1 MRLTKK
7 ASELRVVIILL
18 LIIVLV
24 CMAGIVLYKN
34 LTEIA
39 TNVSSSL
46 NVNNK
51 NSQNIRQILIEIRE
65 AENSVKTYNLTHNKE
80 HLIAFYSSAVII
92 DDKIQ
97 EITQKTK
104 LKDRE
109 SIIIDS
115 VILLYERKFELLKN
129 QLYADD
135 ETKITDEL
143 NAISKKI
150 EEAYGKKPYSELTS
164 SISIK
169 DSSIKKEGF
178 LKRFFNKKNSE
189 LTTSNKTYN
198 IENELKKS
206 TNTKNELQEIVQK
219 VQNKQIEKLANKN
232 NLELKTEN
240 EGKFIVDKIRQFL
253 AELEKSEKNTTN
265 EKIALANKDV
275 NTIKTL
281 AVIIAI
287 VISLLLLIASF
298 LIVNYIEKKKEYEIA
313 LIRAK
318 QNAEDLAKTK
328 ETFLANMSHEI
339 RTPLNA
345 IYGFTE
351 QVLKSDLNQEQYDQL
366 NIVKKSAYHLI
377 NLISDILDYS
387 KIQAGKLQIESIEF
401 NLEKELND
409 IYLLFAQQCLNKQLE
424 LVFTVNPN
432 VPRFINSDLTKLKQI
447 MYNLIGNAIKFTEK
461 GTITVNIKNTKAHN
475 SQHLNIQIID
485 TGIGIPKEKIPKL
498 FNEYEQANSD
508 TTKQYG
514 GTGLGLVITKKLLE
528 KMGGCIFLKS
538 EEKKGTNI
546 TIKIPYV
553 ISLTSKE
560 KTNIQITSE
569 NIIHESLINKKILIV
584 DDEEFNRLLLK
595 TILSKFNVIIMEAE
609 NGDEAISLIKK
620 NNFDIVLM
628 DIRMPKKNGTD
639 ACTEIRKFNTQ
650 LVILAATAF
659 INQEKIEECIKVGF
673 NGFVY
678 KPFTEQKLLENIYHF
693 LNNKNTST
701 TPNTPINKTIKP
713 ELNPTENMN
722 VDILNFNELQSL
734 SNGNKKF
741 EKEMITIF
749 YKSINSGLKK
759 IETFSRNNKWND
771 VSEMAHKIIPPCK
784 HFEANNLCDRL
795 RYFESL
801 KDTTPSTDE
810 LNSKLIQ
817 LKQDI
822 ENVNKQLQPYL

>member
-1 MRLTKK
+1 MWLTKK

-18 LIIVLV
+18 LIILMV
-24 CMAGIVLYKN
+24 CITGVILYKN
-34 LTEIA
+34 LSAIA
-39 TNVSSSL
+39 KNVSSSI

-65 AENSVKTYNLTHNKE
+65 AENSVKTYNLTHHKE
-80 HLIAFYSSAVII
+80 HLISFYSSAVLI
-92 DDKIQ
+92 DDKINQ
-97 EITQKTK
+97 ISQKTN
-104 LKDRE
+104 LKTRE

-143 NAISKKI
+143 NAISIKI
-150 EEAYGKKPYSELTS
+150 DEAYEKKNYSQTSLTAS
-164 SISIK
+164 TK
-169 DSSIKKEGF
+169 DSTIKKDRF
-178 LKRFFNKKNSE
+178 LKRLFNKKNTELIASE
-189 LTTSNKTYN
+189 KINSQQNELIKSTDAK
-198 IENELKKS
+198 NELK
-206 TNTKNELQEIVQK
+206 NIVKK
-219 VQNKQIEKLANKN
+219 VQTKQLEKLTDKK

-240 EGKFIVDKIRQFL
+240 EGKFIVDKIRSFL

-281 AVIIAI
+281 AIIIAI
-287 VISLLLLIASF
+287 IISLLLLIASF
-298 LIVNYIEKKKEYEIA
+298 LIVNYIEKKKAYEIA
-313 LIRAK
+313 LIKAK

-409 IYLLFAQQCLNKQLE
+409 IHLLFAQQCVNKKLE
-424 LVFTVNPN
+424 LIFTVNPN
-432 VPRFINSDLTKLKQI
+432 VPQFINSDLIKLKQI

-461 GTITVNIKNTKAHN
+461 GTITINVKNIKSNN

-485 TGIGIPKEKIPKL
+485 TGIGIPKEKLPKL

-508 TTKQYG
+508 ITKQYG

-538 EEKKGTNI
+538 EENKGTNI
-546 TIKIPYV
+546 TVKIPYS
-553 ISLTSKE
+553 ISPNYKKKS
-560 KTNIQITSE
+560 NIQITSE
-569 NIIHESLINKKILIV
+569 NLIHEILINKKILIV
-584 DDEEFNRLLLK
+584 DDEAFNRLLLK
-595 TILSKFNVIIMEAE
+595 TILSKYNTIIYEAE
-609 NGDEAISLIKK
+609 NGDEAISLIQK
-620 NNFDIVLM
+620 NNFNLVLM
-628 DIRMPKKNGTD
+628 DIRMPKKNGID

-650 LVILAATAF
+650 LIILAATAF
-659 INQEKIEECIKVGF
+659 INQEKIDKCIQVGF

-693 LNNKNTST
+693 LNSKNTPLNT
-701 TPNTPINKTIKP
+701 T
-713 ELNPTENMN
+713 N
-722 VDILNFNELQSL
+722 VSQSNHNDNQSFDVLNFNELQSL

-741 EKEMITIF
+741 EKEMILIF

-759 IETFSRNNKWND
+759 IESYCRNSKWKE
-771 VSEMAHKIIPPCK
+771 VSDMAHKILPPCK
-784 HFEANNLCDRL
+784 HFEANNLCVRL

-801 KDTTPSTDE
+801 KETAPSITE
-810 LNSKLIQ
+810 LNSNLTQ